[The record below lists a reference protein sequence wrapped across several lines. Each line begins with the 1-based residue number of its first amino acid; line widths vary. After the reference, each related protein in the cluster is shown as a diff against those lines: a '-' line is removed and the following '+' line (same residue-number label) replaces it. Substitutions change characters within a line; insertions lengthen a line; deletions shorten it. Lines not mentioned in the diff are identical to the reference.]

1 MVYINGNRNGYDE
14 KQCGQTM
21 TVAELIECLS
31 EYSEDEQVY
40 IINDNGYTF
49 GSINYEDVFDCKN

>member
-1 MVYINGNRNGYDE
+1 MN
-14 KQCGQTM
+14 KQK
-21 TVAELIECLS
+21 AELIECLS